1 VVTTRSRRTLRV
13 WLISGVLVA
22 ILISLASCASP
33 ATTTTAPSSPP
44 GGGSGPHL
52 SIDKPVA
59 DFGKAVY
66 DQMVQPAWT
75 LTNTGTAPLQI
86 RDFKLDVKEG
96 C

>member
-1 VVTTRSRRTLRV
+1 MTRSRRTIRA
-13 WLISGVLVA
+13 WLISGVFVAMLV
-22 ILISLASCASP
+22 LVASCASP
-33 ATTTTAPSSPP
+33 ATTTTAPSSPA
-44 GGGSGPHL
+44 GGGSGPRL

-66 DQMVQPAWT
+66 DQMVQPVWT

>member
-1 VVTTRSRRTLRV
+1 VVTTRSGQWIHA
-13 WLISGVLVA
+13 WLIRGLFVA
-22 ILISLASCASP
+22 MLITLASCASTS
-33 ATTTTAPSSPP
+33 TTTTAPSGPP
-44 GGGSGPHL
+44 GGDSGPRV

-66 DQMVQPAWT
+66 DQMVQPVWT